1 MPVNRI
7 DSVASKFFLFIVC
20 LLVAKSKEP
29 VKLEKFNII
38 DDTLTYFIIKKESSR
53 AVSRVLYTPKSVS
66 VIYLLH
72 ESPHGSSVLPST
84 A

>member
-53 AVSRVLYTPKSVS
+53 DKKGKQSGCKPGSVHSEERVCHLSTP
-66 VIYLLH
+66 
-72 ESPHGSSVLPST
+72 
-84 A
+84 